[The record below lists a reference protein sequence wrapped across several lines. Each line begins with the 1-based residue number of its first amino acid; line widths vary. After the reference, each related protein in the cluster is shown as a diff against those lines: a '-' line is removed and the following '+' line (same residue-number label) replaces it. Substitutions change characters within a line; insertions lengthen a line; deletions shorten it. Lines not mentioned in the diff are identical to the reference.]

1 MGEHLAAAEDNRHPG
16 PAPWQE
22 RPASPGPAPAPPRP
36 SRRPRPGA
44 PGDAP
49 WGAAQVGA
57 AQVGAVTVLALL
69 QQLAGML
76 DAVRRGQRD
85 LGRRQAGLEG
95 SVGRVRGDL
104 GDLCARQAATDGAV
118 AGLLRQSRGLGAQA
132 RAVRERVE
140 RRGAQVARLQH
151 QHARLLARRRFRVL
165 VFQEENEIPAS
176 VFVKE
181 PASSPAE
188 GKEELAEENQSLE
201 ETLHTVDLSSDD
213 ESPHDEEAL
222 QDSSEETVEESRAE
236 KIKRSSLQKVDSLKK
251 AFSRQNIEKKMN
263 KLGTKIVSVER
274 REKIKKSLASN
285 HQKVSSGKRS
295 PLKVS
300 PLTFVRKKVRE
311 GESPAENESRSEDTP
326 SSDQVAE
333 EQEQSSLA
341 KGLSQ
346 TSLASAPV
354 EGKSEGGEAGRPA
367 SRGANAGL
375 EGNADLTGREDEE
388 EESVALE
395 QAQKVGYEGGYLL
408 ASGGAERSDEEP
420 EQPAVLQVDQ
430 SA

>member
-1 MGEHLAAAEDNRHPG
+1 MAVELPRSMPVAGPSSEQETKAATLVESTGPRNRSDHKRLVSCHAPRARKRLAASCSSSGLFVKPVIDLNLRC
-16 PAPWQE
+16 
-22 RPASPGPAPAPPRP
+22 P
-36 SRRPRPGA
+36 S
-44 PGDAP
+44 
-49 WGAAQVGA
+49 
-57 AQVGAVTVLALL
+57 
-69 QQLAGML
+69 
-76 DAVRRGQRD
+76 
-85 LGRRQAGLEG
+85 
-95 SVGRVRGDL
+95 
-104 GDLCARQAATDGAV
+104 
-118 AGLLRQSRGLGAQA
+118 
-132 RAVRERVE
+132 
-140 RRGAQVARLQH
+140 
-151 QHARLLARRRFRVL
+151 
-165 VFQEENEIPAS
+165 FQEENEIPAS

-181 PASSPAE
+181 PAPGPAE
-188 GKEELAEENQSLE
+188 GKEGPAEENQSLE

-213 ESPHDEEAL
+213 ESAHDEEAL
-222 QDSSEETVEESRAE
+222 QDSSEETLEESRAE
-236 KIKRSSLQKVDSLKK
+236 KIKRSSLRKVDSLKK

-295 PLKVS
+295 PFKVS

-311 GESPAENESRSEDTP
+311 GESPAENESRWGDTP

-346 TSLASAPV
+346 TSLASAPA

-367 SRGANAGL
+367 SSGANAGL
-375 EGNADLTGREDEE
+375 EGSAELTAREDEE

-395 QAQKVGYEGGYLL
+395 QAQKVRYEGGYLL